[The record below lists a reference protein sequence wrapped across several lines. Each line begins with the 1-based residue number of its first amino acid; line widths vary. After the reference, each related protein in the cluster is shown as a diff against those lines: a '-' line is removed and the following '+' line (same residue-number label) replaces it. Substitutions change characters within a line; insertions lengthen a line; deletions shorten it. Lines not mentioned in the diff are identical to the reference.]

1 MEKPLTIALRKVRM
15 QGKRQQIPEAVQ
27 TLMEESRTERDVLA
41 QWYDGSCA
49 RLFRYLKS
57 PFELMYQYFGSQM
70 TVGYLIQRQFSQ
82 FPSQPVLSRNIPH
95 RHDYIEMTYVLEGGL
110 EQVVGNTVVALR
122 TGDFFI
128 VGKNCVHYE
137 QNWESGTIILWLCFK
152 DSFFQYQMQK
162 MTENKSP
169 LNRFFT
175 EAVLEQKSTGEY
187 ITFHPYDSCSGAEEL
202 LLKIVL
208 EIQEREIC
216 YMDMVKILV
225 TRLFQVISREYDF
238 TVTQDEY
245 KTDDDHFFFALNQ
258 YLRGNL
264 ESVTVGALEERFHF
278 GRNYYNKLIRRKT
291 GMTYSA
297 YLTKLRLEESER
309 LLTRTDL
316 SVTAIINRVGLSNRH
331 YFYKLFGDAYQMTPK
346 DYRKLHKLI

>member
-1 MEKPLTIALRKVRM
+1 MEKPLTTALQKVHM
-15 QGKRQQIPEAVQ
+15 QGKQQQIPPALQ
-27 TLMEESRTERDVLA
+27 KRMEQQKAEQLWDGGS
-41 QWYDGSCA
+41 YD
-49 RLFRYLKS
+49 RLFWYMKA
-57 PFELMYQYFGSQM
+57 PFELMYQYFDSQT

-82 FPSQPVLSRNIPH
+82 YPPPPMLTRNLPH

-110 EQVVGNTVVALR
+110 EQVVGERVVTLR

-128 VGKNCVHYE
+128 VGKNCMHYE
-137 QNWESGTIILWLCFK
+137 QNWESGTIVLWLCFK

-162 MTENKSP
+162 MTETKNP
-169 LNRFFT
+169 LNHFFT
-175 EAVLEQKSTGEY
+175 EAVLEQKNTGEY
-187 ITFHPYDSCSGAEEL
+187 IEFHPYDSCHGAEEL
-202 LLKIVL
+202 LLQIIL

-225 TRLFQVISREYDF
+225 TRLFEVISREYDF
-238 TVTQDEY
+238 IVTQGEY

-264 ESVTVGALEERFHF
+264 EHVTVAVLEERFHF
-278 GRNYYNKLIRRKT
+278 GRNYYNKVIRQKT

-309 LLTRTDL
+309 LLTRTEL
-316 SVTAIINRVGLSNRH
+316 SVTAIINRVGFSNRH
-331 YFYKLFGDAYQMTPK
+331 HFYKLFHGVYQMTPN